1 MRIVDSHYRLLISHY
16 SLLTFYFL
24 LFTFTPPP
32 MTQLTYEAIITI
44 SLPGHAQPLEARVH
58 LMPHEA
64 ITTAEGQTKPLAD
77 CTLADLAQFADQ
89 LEADLWWQYGEHA
102 LRDLRQAHE
111 GAGISVVLLADN
123 PLERPWLAQALV
135 LLPEEVAED
144 EPLGTSLVPAPEV
157 APLQPII
164 PETPP
169 VELPEVEEIPII
181 TGETEVEPDPAERI
195 VVAETE
201 SIYEE
206 PEAAVGT
213 TKTPAPE
220 RAKIEY
226 TGRVAGD
233 RSPLHSTIPH
243 ACDIL
248 MNEECLRGM
257 QTHANSSMTRE
268 VAGVLVGPH
277 PEKQPDGRYFVHITD
292 YIIAQHT
299 KMQGASVTYTP
310 ESWRYVNDVMMAR
323 YPQEEAVIVG
333 WYHTHPGFGIFLSNM
348 DLFIHHNFFTQ
359 KWHIAFVLDPVGQR
373 SGFFTWDRQQKEVL
387 AYPFPWPYWAH
398 KSW

>member
-1 MRIVDSHYRLLISHY
+1 
-16 SLLTFYFL
+16 
-24 LFTFTPPP
+24 

-44 SLPGHAQPLEARVH
+44 NLPGQAQPMVARVH
-58 LMPHEA
+58 LLPHEA

-89 LEADLWWQYGEHA
+89 LEMDLWQSYGEHR
-102 LRDLRQAHE
+102 LRELRQVHAE
-111 GAGISVVLLADN
+111 AGVKVTLLAEEA
-123 PLERPWLAQALV
+123 LERPWLAQALV
-135 LLPEEVAED
+135 VLATDVANGEAD
-144 EPLGTSLVPAPEV
+144 GLVPTPVPDDHETAEGEEE
-157 APLQPII
+157 ASLQAAI

-169 VELPEVEEIPII
+169 VEQAELPDLEEIPII
-181 TGETEVEPDPAERI
+181 TGQTEVEPDPAERI
-195 VVAETE
+195 FVAETE
-201 SIYEE
+201 PIHPDPDE
-206 PEAAVGT
+206 VGDV
-213 TKTPAPE
+213 PASE
-220 RAKIEY
+220 RPKIEY
-226 TGRVAGD
+226 TGRIAGEKE
-233 RSPLHSTIPH
+233 PLHSHSPH

-257 QTHANSSMTRE
+257 QTHANSSMNRE

-277 PEKQPDGRYFVHITD
+277 PEKQPDGRYIVHITD
-292 YIIAQHT
+292 YIIAKHT

-310 ESWRYVNDVMMAR
+310 ESWRYVNDVMMSR
-323 YPQEEAVIVG
+323 YPEEEAVIIG

-373 SGFFTWDRQQKEVL
+373 SGFFTWDRRQKEVL

-398 KSW
+398 RSW